1 MWEKNSLYFRN
12 STRGSL
18 RLHSSILPSVGKSAL
33 AQLGELWEI
42 KPEEMAT
49 FGDGGN
55 DFEMLQFVGQ
65 GFASDAIPSIKAIAD
80 HIIGSNEAES
90 VLTQIKKI
98 LVAEK

>member
-1 MWEKNSLYFRN
+1 
-12 STRGSL
+12 
-18 RLHSSILPSVGKSAL
+18 
-33 AQLGELWEI
+33 
-42 KPEEMAT
+42 MAA

-65 GFASDAIPSIKAIAD
+65 GFASDTIPSIKAIAD